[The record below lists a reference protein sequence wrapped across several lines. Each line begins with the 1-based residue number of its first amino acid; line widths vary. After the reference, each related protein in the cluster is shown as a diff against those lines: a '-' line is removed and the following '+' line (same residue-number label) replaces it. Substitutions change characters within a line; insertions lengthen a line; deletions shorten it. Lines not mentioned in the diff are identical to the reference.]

1 MDIRRQVLAGVEDAV
16 VCYWEG
22 DLCNKVEVKDLTKKQ
37 ILAVIE
43 EWGWAPGNATIFYY
57 NQGNWQRLKELWD
70 ERKVRLRG
78 CDGLAYEIV
87 KGEVKKENVAKRD
100 EFRGE
105 GIC

>member
-57 NQGNWQRLKELWD
+57 NRGNWENLNGLCAEG
-70 ERKVRLRG
+70 KVRLRDY
-78 CDGLAYEIV
+78 DGLAYEIV
-87 KGEVKKENVAKRD
+87 KGEEVRSNV
-100 EFRGE
+100 
-105 GIC
+105 